1 MLLFFPQEQ
10 FYGNLEYKLYIGL
23 KKNDRILSQFLF
35 RLREGNGKANYIIG
49 ITDEGFLHIT
59 NIKLIIQSIF
69 NFIYVVTIC
78 VYFSLNFST
87 KSTGKLSFGN
97 LILDFFG
104 KTSIFS
110 YSSIF
115 FALLNL

>member
-1 MLLFFPQEQ
+1 MLFFFPQEQ

-69 NFIYVVTIC
+69 NFIHIVGKYANYKLRIFIKKPYVFAIIC
-78 VYFSLNFST
+78 LH
-87 KSTGKLSFGN
+87 KPN
-97 LILDFFG
+97 LLQIND
-104 KTSIFS
+104 IID
-110 YSSIF
+110 YNII
-115 FALLNL
+115 